1 MQAQRDPR
9 TKRELVD
16 RLMSYDFGGDFRNLG
31 ALGVDVLRKADNKVT
46 LRFKESGQEFELTIR
61 KPAPSRH
68 GVDTRAVAQER
79 QRFIGGPDG
88 QALDPNRTSDLLAR
102 RLRGH
107 RARPL
112 QGRWRDLPH

>member
-68 GVDTRAVAQER
+68 GVDTRAVAAER
-79 QRFIGGPDG
+79 RVFSGEEPATTEDEWLVSPEPRKRKGIRPEE
-88 QALDPNRTSDLLAR
+88 PR
-102 RLRGH
+102 RRK
-107 RARPL
+107 
-112 QGRWRDLPH
+112 